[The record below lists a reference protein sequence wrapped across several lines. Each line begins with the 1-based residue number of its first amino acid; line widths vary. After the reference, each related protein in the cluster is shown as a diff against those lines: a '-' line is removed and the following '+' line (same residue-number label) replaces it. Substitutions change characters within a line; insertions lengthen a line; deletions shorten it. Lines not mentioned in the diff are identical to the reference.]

1 MTVLNSAGVRHVL
14 LSRCNFF
21 EGGHVLQVWLPL
33 CRQVGSVAGGAF
45 PGGGFVEKDGAAGY
59 GPGQLVASFAADVLV
74 RALQGKCGPL
84 IVVEQRGLPASAVV
98 TLGAGR
104 DSGLGELPAV
114 DVLVA
119 FLTFRRRRL
128 EVHIDQTRF
137 LVRRFMAVHAGGGSM
152 CAQQGK
158 GSFRV
163 IEA

>member
-1 MTVLNSAGVRHVL
+1 M
-14 LSRCNFF
+14 
-21 EGGHVLQVWLPL
+21 
-33 CRQVGSVAGGAF
+33 AGGAF
-45 PGGGFVEKDGAAGY
+45 PGGGFVEKDGPAGY

-74 RALQGKCGPL
+74 RALQGKCSPL

-98 TLGAGR
+98 ALGAGR
-104 DSGLGELPAV
+104 DSALGKLSAV
-114 DVLVA
+114 DVLMA
-119 FLTFRRRRL
+119 FLTLRRRGL

-137 LVRRFMAVHAGGGSM
+137 LVGWLMAVHAGGGSM